1 MDMDIYMRTIV
12 LGPPGTGKTTTLL
25 NKVDD
30 YLKQTDPDKIGYFA
44 FTQKAA
50 HEARDRA
57 IKKFN
62 LTEDDLPYFRTLHS
76 LAFRKLGL
84 KKDQVMQPRH
94 YKDLGKKLGFPVTYA
109 DYQEDQGGIFTSDS
123 EYLRIIQLAQLRN
136 ITPEQQFDLQEHTQD
151 LERDQLRIIH
161 NELARYKK
169 EYNLIDFNDMILDF
183 TKSDKSPKFDV
194 VFIDEAQ
201 DLSLMQWDM
210 TRSIWNKT
218 KDSFIAG
225 DDDQAIFRWAGADV
239 DSFIALKGQ
248 YLPLTQSYRI
258 PARVHG
264 LAMGIINKIRNRIDK
279 SWEPRVSQGNL
290 HRHFDIDSIDMSS
303 GDWLVLSRTRH
314 MLTDIEESLYRQGLY
329 YENRYK
335 RSSEKELHQAATSW
349 ENLRQG
355 KLSSYKEIENIIKF
369 IGPKHWHAKKIKG
382 MAKGSF
388 YGMDQLVKDY
398 GLQVKTVWY
407 EAFDNAGQTKVNYLR
422 KMRKNGEKLNEKPRI
437 ELSTIHAAKGGEA
450 TNVVLLTD
458 LTENTMRSYERNP
471 DDENRL
477 FYVGATRTKE
487 NLHIIRPKD
496 YDKSFPMED
505 YE

>member
-1 MDMDIYMRTIV
+1 MRTIV

-57 IKKFN
+57 MKQFN
-62 LTEDDLPYFRTLHS
+62 LEEDDLPYFRTLHS

-84 KKDQVMQPRH
+84 KKDQVMQKRH
-94 YKDLGKKLGFPVTYA
+94 YKDLGSKLGFPVGYA
-109 DYQEDQGGIFTSDS
+109 VYQEDHDGTGCTFGSDS
-123 EYLRIIQLAQLRN
+123 EYLRIIQLAQLKN
-136 ITPEQQFDLQEHTQD
+136 ITIEQQYDLKEHVQD
-151 LERDQLRIIH
+151 LSFSNLRIIS
-161 NELARYKK
+161 NELKRYKK
-169 EYNLIDFNDMILDF
+169 EYSLIDYNDMILDF
-183 TKSDKSPKFDV
+183 TKSDLSPKFDV

-201 DLSLMQWDM
+201 DLSLMQWEM
-210 TRSIWNKT
+210 ARSIWKKT
-218 KDSFIAG
+218 EDSFIAG
-225 DDDQAIFRWAGADV
+225 DDDQAIYKWAGADV

-258 PARVHG
+258 PAKVHG
-264 LAMGIINKIRNRIDK
+264 LAMGIINRIRNRIGK
-279 SWEPRVSQGNL
+279 TWQPKVNEGTLQ
-290 HRHFDIDSIDMSS
+290 RHFDVDSIDMTK

-314 MLTDIEESLYRQGLY
+314 MLTDIGESLYRQGLY
-329 YENRYK
+329 YKNKYK
-335 RSSEKELHQAATSW
+335 RTNEQGLHEAATAW
-349 ENLRQG
+349 EYLRQG
-355 KLSSYKEIENIIKF
+355 QLITYKQVESISKYM
-369 IGPKHWHAKKIKG
+369 GPKHWHAKKIKG
-382 MAKGSF
+382 MAKESF
-388 YGMDQLVKDY
+388 YGIDQLVKDY

-407 EAFDNAGQTKVNYLR
+407 EAFDEAGQTEVDYLR

-437 ELSTIHAAKGGEA
+437 ELSTIHGAKGGEA
-450 TNVVLLTD
+450 TNVVLLTN

-487 NLHIIRPKD
+487 NLHIIEPK
-496 YDKSFPMED
+496 K
-505 YE
+505 YEKGYIL

>member
-1 MDMDIYMRTIV
+1 LRTIV

-76 LAFRKLGL
+76 LAFRKLGI
-84 KKDQVMQPRH
+84 KRDNVMQSRH
-94 YKDLGKKLGFPVTYA
+94 YKDLGKKLCFPVSSAGYT
-109 DYQEDQGGIFTSDS
+109 EDDEGIFTSDS
-123 EYLRIIQLAQLRN
+123 EYLSIIQLAELKN

-151 LERDQLRIIH
+151 LERGKLRIIH

-169 EYNLIDFNDMILDF
+169 EYNLIDFNDMITEF

-210 TRSIWNKT
+210 ARSIWNKT
-218 KDSFIAG
+218 TDAFIAG
-225 DDDQAIFRWAGADV
+225 DDDQAIYKWAGADV
-239 DSFIALKGQ
+239 NSFITLQGQ

-258 PARVHG
+258 PAKVHG

-279 SWEPRVSQGNL
+279 TWQPRISQGTL
-290 HRHFDIDSIDMSS
+290 QRHFDIDSINMSQ
-303 GDWLVLSRTRH
+303 GDWLVLGRTKY
-314 MLTDIEESLYRQGLY
+314 LLEEVEESLYRKGLY
-329 YENRYK
+329 YKTKHRRNT
-335 RSSEKELHQAATSW
+335 EKDLHEAATSW
-349 ENLRQG
+349 EHLRKGQ
-355 KLSSYKEIENIIKF
+355 LISYKEIENIS
-369 IGPKHWHAKKIKG
+369 KHMTDKIWHKKKIKG
-382 MAKGSF
+382 MAKSSF
-388 YGMDQLVKDY
+388 YGIDQLVKDY
-398 GLQVKTVWY
+398 GLQVKTEWY

-422 KMRKNGEKLNEKPRI
+422 KMRKNGEKLNEEPRI

-458 LTENTMRSYERNP
+458 LTKNTIKSYERNP

-487 NLHIIRPKD
+487 NLHIIRPKN
-496 YDKSFPMED
+496 
-505 YE
+505 YEKGYIL

>member
-1 MDMDIYMRTIV
+1 MKTIV

-218 KDSFIAG
+218 KDSFIA
-225 DDDQAIFRWAGADV
+225 
-239 DSFIALKGQ
+239 LEGQ

-258 PARVHG
+258 PAKVHG

-290 HRHFDIDSIDMSS
+290 HRHFDVDSIDMST

-349 ENLRQG
+349 EHLRQG
-355 KLSSYKEIENIIKF
+355 QLVSYKEVENMIKF
-369 IGPKHWHAKKIKG
+369 IGPKNWHAKKIKG

-388 YGMDQLVKDY
+388 YGIDQLVNDY

-487 NLHIIRPKD
+487 NLHIIEPK
-496 YDKSFPMED
+496 K
-505 YE
+505 YEKGYLL

>member
-1 MDMDIYMRTIV
+1 MDMGNCMRTIV

-57 IKKFN
+57 VKKFN
-62 LTEDDLPYFRTLHS
+62 LEEDDLPYFRTLHS

-84 KKDQVMQPRH
+84 KKDQVMQQRH
-94 YKDLGKKLGFPVTYA
+94 YKDLGSKLGFPVGYA
-109 DYQEDQGGIFTSDS
+109 VYQEDHDGTGCTFGSDS
-123 EYLRIIQLAQLRN
+123 EYLRIIQLAQLKN
-136 ITPEQQFDLQEHTQD
+136 ITIEQQYDLKEHVQD
-151 LERDQLRIIH
+151 LSFSNLRIIS
-161 NELARYKK
+161 NELKRYKK

-201 DLSLMQWDM
+201 DLSLMQWEM
-210 TRSIWNKT
+210 ARSIWKKT
-218 KDSFIAG
+218 EDSFIAG
-225 DDDQAIFRWAGADV
+225 DDDQAIYKWAGADV

-258 PARVHG
+258 PAKVHG
-264 LAMGIINKIRNRIDK
+264 LAMGIINRIRNRIDK
-279 SWEPRVSQGNL
+279 TWQPKVNEGTLQ
-290 HRHFDIDSIDMSS
+290 RHFDVDSIDMTK

-314 MLTDIEESLYRQGLY
+314 MLTDIGESLYRQGLY
-329 YENRYK
+329 YKNKYK
-335 RSSEKELHQAATSW
+335 RTNEQGLHEAATAW
-349 ENLRQG
+349 EYLRQG
-355 KLSSYKEIENIIKF
+355 QLITYKQVESISKYM
-369 IGPKHWHAKKIKG
+369 GPKHWHKKKIKG
-382 MAKGSF
+382 MAKESF
-388 YGMDQLVKDY
+388 YGIDQLVKDY

-407 EAFDNAGQTKVNYLR
+407 EAFDEAGQTEVDYLR

-437 ELSTIHAAKGGEA
+437 ELSTIHGAKGGEA

-487 NLHIIRPKD
+487 NLHLLEPK
-496 YDKSFPMED
+496 K
-505 YE
+505 YEKGYIL

>member
-1 MDMDIYMRTIV
+1 MRTIV

-25 NKVDD
+25 KKVDS
-30 YLKQTDPDKIGYFA
+30 YLKNTDPDKIGYFA

-57 IKKFN
+57 MRDFN
-62 LTEDDLPYFRTLHS
+62 LGEDDLPYFRTLHS

-94 YKDLGKKLGFPVTYA
+94 YKDLGNKLGFPVTYA

-136 ITPEQQFDLQEHTQD
+136 ITPEQQFDLAEHTQD
-151 LERDQLRIIH
+151 LERDQLRIIA
-161 NELARYKK
+161 NELIRYKK

-183 TKSDKSPKFDV
+183 VKSDLSPKFDV

-218 KDSFIAG
+218 TDSFIAG

-239 DSFIALKGQ
+239 DSFITLKGD
-248 YLPLTQSYRI
+248 YYPLTQSYRI
-258 PARVHG
+258 PARVHH
-264 LAMGIINKIRNRIDK
+264 LAMGIISKIKNRIDK
-279 SWEPRVSQGNL
+279 TWQPKINEGTLQ
-290 HRHFDIDSIDMSS
+290 RHFEVESIDMSQ

-314 MLTDIEESLYRQGLY
+314 MLNDIEESLYRKGLY
-329 YENRYK
+329 YSNKYK
-335 RSSEKELHQAATSW
+335 RSYERDIQDAAINW
-349 ENLRQG
+349 ENLRKGVPLDYKQIDKISKQMSPEHWEKN
-355 KLSSYKEIENIIKF
+355 KLL
-369 IGPKHWHAKKIKG
+369 G
-382 MAKGSF
+382 MTKGSF
-388 YGMDQLVKDY
+388 HSLESLQTDF
-398 GLQVKTVWY
+398 GLKTNSVWY
-407 EAFDNAGQTKVNYLR
+407 EAFDNAGQTRVNYLR

-458 LTENTMRSYERNP
+458 LTENTMKGYERNP

-487 NLHIIRPKD
+487 NLHIVEPK
-496 YDKSFPMED
+496 K
-505 YE
+505 YEKGYIL

>member
-1 MDMDIYMRTIV
+1 LRTIV

-25 NKVDD
+25 KKVDS
-30 YLKQTDPDKIGYFA
+30 YLKNTDPDKIGYFA

-57 IKKFN
+57 IKQFN

-136 ITPEQQFDLQEHTQD
+136 ITPEQQFDLAEHTQD

-169 EYNLIDFNDMILDF
+169 EYNLIDFNDMILNF
-183 TKSDKSPKFDV
+183 IKSDLSPKFDV

-210 TRSIWNKT
+210 ARSIWNRT
-218 KDSFIAG
+218 TDAFIAG

-239 DSFIALKGQ
+239 DSFIALKGE

-258 PARVHG
+258 PAKVHN

-279 SWEPRVSQGNL
+279 NWEPKVNQGTL
-290 HRHFDIDSIDMSS
+290 QRHFDIESIDMST

-314 MLTDIEESLYRQGLY
+314 MLTDIEESLYRKGLY
-329 YENRYK
+329 YSNRYK
-335 RSSEKELHQAATSW
+335 RSNEQDLHEAATAW
-349 ENLRQG
+349 ENGLKGQP
-355 KLSSYKEIENIIKF
+355 LSYKQIINIAKF
-369 IGPKHWHAKKIKG
+369 IGPKHWHAKKIQG
-382 MAKGSF
+382 MAKGAF
-388 YGMDQLVKDY
+388 YNIDQLVNDY

-458 LTENTMRSYERNP
+458 LTENTMQSYERNP

-487 NLHIIRPKD
+487 NLHIIEPK
-496 YDKSFPMED
+496 K
-505 YE
+505 YEKGYII

>member
-1 MDMDIYMRTIV
+1 MRTIV

-76 LAFRKLGL
+76 LAFKKLGL

-123 EYLRIIQLAQLRN
+123 EYVRIIQLAQLRN

-218 KDSFIAG
+218 KDSFIA
-225 DDDQAIFRWAGADV
+225 
-239 DSFIALKGQ
+239 LKGQ

-258 PARVHG
+258 PAKVHG

-279 SWEPRVSQGNL
+279 SWEPKTNQGNL
-290 HRHFDIDSIDMSS
+290 YRHFDIDNIDMST

-349 ENLRQG
+349 EHLRQG
-355 KLSSYKEIENIIKF
+355 QLVAYKDIENIIKF
-369 IGPKHWHAKKIKG
+369 MGPKHWQAKKIKG

-388 YGMDQLVKDY
+388 YGIDQLVKDY

-407 EAFDNAGQTKVNYLR
+407 EAFDTAGQTKVNYLR
-422 KMRKNGEKLNEKPRI
+422 KMRKNGEKLNERPRI

-487 NLHIIRPKD
+487 NLHIIEPK
-496 YDKSFPMED
+496 K
-505 YE
+505 YEKGFIL